1 MQPGNVGDYSKT
13 RSWRLPYLLADGS
26 VDAKRLPKAIQAIL
40 SNFRGVKVSGIPE
53 SAIHAV
59 LERLAK
65 AARQAGH
72 TPPEARNPAP
82 IYRQLAHALQQFGGE
97 SAGTR

>member
-1 MQPGNVGDYSKT
+1 
-13 RSWRLPYLLADGS
+13 

-53 SAIHAV
+53 DAIPAV
-59 LERLAK
+59 LQRLAR

-72 TPPEARNPAP
+72 MPPEACNPAP
-82 IYRQLAHALQQFGGE
+82 IYRQLADTLEQFGGDA
-97 SAGTR
+97 SATS